1 MSAAL
6 SNRKTVPRS
15 TILAVK
21 RMQAARKPVI
31 DRADDPE
38 IREKVEIV
46 LGACDSALESAL
58 DMVKATEKM
67 LTKYAIYD
75 DTFRRNLNDIR
86 RIKYALAKL
95 VAFRATLDKQIY
107 VSKFA
112 VGKLGAEIEKLGSRF
127 RP

>member
-1 MSAAL
+1 MSVVL
-6 SNRKTVPRS
+6 SKRKTVPPS
-15 TILAVK
+15 TIMAVK
-21 RMQAARKPVI
+21 RMKAARKPVI
-31 DRADDPE
+31 ARADDPE

-58 DMVKATEKM
+58 EMVKATEKM

-86 RIKYALAKL
+86 RIKYALSKL
-95 VAFRATLDKQIY
+95 VAFRATLDKQLY

-112 VGKLGAEIEKLGSRF
+112 MGKLGAEIEKLGNKF

>member
-6 SNRKTVPRS
+6 RGRKTVPPS

-21 RMQAARKPVI
+21 RIKAAREPVI
-31 DRADDPE
+31 ERSDDPE
-38 IREKVEIV
+38 IREKVEVV
-46 LGACDSALESAL
+46 LDACDSALESAL
-58 DMVKATEKM
+58 DMVKATERM

-86 RIKYALAKL
+86 RIRYALSKL
-95 VAFRATLDKQIY
+95 VAFRATLDKQLY

-112 VGKLGAEIEKLGSRF
+112 MGKLGAEIEKLGSRF